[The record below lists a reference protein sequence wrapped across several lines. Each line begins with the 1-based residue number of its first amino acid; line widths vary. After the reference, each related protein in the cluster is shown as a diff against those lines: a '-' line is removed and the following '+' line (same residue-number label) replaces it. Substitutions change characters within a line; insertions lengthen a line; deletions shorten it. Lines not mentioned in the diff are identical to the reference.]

1 MALETNKQYDEIVG
15 TIMQNVI
22 AEMNR
27 SDGRIVLWDF
37 QHNQDMDRLYY
48 NIACIVADLYDKQI
62 YLQMPLLQYLKFK
75 YVHRKRKN
83 IHWISRKCK
92 WLKDE
97 NKTSIFII
105 MDFVRAHY
113 GINMTLFKDINEEYY
128 GWEE

>member
-62 YLQMPLLQYLKFK
+62 YLQMPLLQYLRFK

-113 GINMTLFKDINEEYY
+113 GINRTLFKDINEEYY